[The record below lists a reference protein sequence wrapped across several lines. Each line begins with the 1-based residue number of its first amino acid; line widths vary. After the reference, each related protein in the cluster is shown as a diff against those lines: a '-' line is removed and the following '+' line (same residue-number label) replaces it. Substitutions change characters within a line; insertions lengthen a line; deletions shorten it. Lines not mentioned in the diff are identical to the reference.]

1 MPWDSEFWTQ
11 TIDIVQSNIA
21 GWLPGLLAAIIL
33 LIVGWLVALL
43 CRVIVSGLLR
53 RLGLDRLA
61 ERTGISRSLADM
73 NLGSSF
79 ASLLGRVVY
88 WLILL
93 IFIMAAI
100 ASLGLD
106 IVTEVLSAFVGY
118 IPNVIAAALI
128 LLLGGIIA
136 RLVGDTLGAFAIQS
150 GISNGPLLGLVV
162 RYTLLTIAVIL
173 ALEQLNLK
181 TSLLNVI
188 LVVLIAA
195 FSLALALAFGLG
207 NRELAR
213 HIMAGF
219 HVKELFSPGQRLT
232 VRNHT
237 GRLVSIGAATSILET
252 ETGRISIPNDILLNE
267 EVLIASADEDTA

>member
-1 MPWDSEFWTQ
+1 MPWDPEFWTQ

-21 GWLPGLLAAIIL
+21 GWLPNLLAAIVL

-43 CRVIVSGLLR
+43 CRVVVSGILR
-53 RLGLDRLA
+53 RLGLDRIS
-61 ERTGISRSLADM
+61 ERTGINRSLADIG
-73 NLGSSF
+73 LGSSF
-79 ASLLGRVVY
+79 AALLGRLVY

-93 IFIMAAI
+93 IFVTAAI

-106 IVTEVLSAFVGY
+106 IVAEVLNAFVGY
-118 IPNVIAAALI
+118 LPSVIAAALI

-136 RLVGDTLGAFAIQS
+136 RLVGDTLGAFAIHS
-150 GISNGPLLGLVV
+150 GISNGPVLGLVV
-162 RYTLLTIAVIL
+162 RYTLLIITVVL

-181 TSLLNVI
+181 TTLLNVI

-219 HVKELFSPGQRLT
+219 HVKEIFSPGQKVT
-232 VRNHT
+232 VRSHT

-252 ETGRISIPNDILLNE
+252 ETGRISIPNDILLSE
-267 EVLIASADEDTA
+267 EVLIAPEDEDAA